1 MNEFP
6 VEVVIT
12 QPDGSESRVQLGT
25 AWQHGEEWSVWLDP
39 RVVDRPSRGLGRGT
53 DPRLADLEYLAARA
67 RKTLDDPRRSKWHDE
82 AREQLIQIEAAIDR
96 VAARAH

>member
-1 MNEFP
+1 MTEFP
-6 VEVVIT
+6 VVVMIKNE
-12 QPDGSESRVQLGT
+12 DGTESTLQLGT
-25 AWQHGEEWSVWLDP
+25 AWQHGEEWAVWLDP
-39 RVVDRPSRGLGRGT
+39 RLVDRPSRGLGRGA

-82 AREQLIQIEAAIDR
+82 ARAQLIQIEAEIDR

>member
-6 VEVVIT
+6 VEVVIKLE
-12 QPDGSESRVQLGT
+12 DGSESRVQLGT
-25 AWQHGEEWSVWLDP
+25 AWQHGDEWAVWLDP
-39 RVVDRPSRGLGRGT
+39 RLVDRPSRGLGRGS

-67 RKTLDDPRRSKWHDE
+67 RKTLDDPRRQKWHDE
-82 AREQLIQIEAAIDR
+82 AREQLIQIEAEIDR